1 MLSPTGGQRPHRRR
15 AGQSRS
21 RWLSVFV
28 VVLFL
33 CLAGYLMLG
42 RTPHPSPSTPPRY
55 DCIIIPGGGL
65 DGSRA
70 PAAWVRARL
79 DAALA
84 HDEAADYYLVLSRG
98 TTHKP
103 PPLDEDGFPV
113 DEAAA
118 SAAYLVARGVAAS
131 RVLLES
137 WSLDTIG
144 NAAFARLMHAD
155 LRGWSRLL
163 VITSAL
169 HMPRTRAI
177 FEWVF
182 ALPPALPPALPTP
195 VLAAART
202 SALELEYEEVTE
214 SGLADDEVLQSR
226 RLKEEQ
232 ALRALRESTIPAIR
246 DLRALHDFLFVQHG
260 AYRARTAEESRT
272 RRTPGGGGGA
282 HIGSY

>member
-1 MLSPTGGQRPHRRR
+1 
-15 AGQSRS
+15 
-21 RWLSVFV
+21 
-28 VVLFL
+28 
-33 CLAGYLMLG
+33 
-42 RTPHPSPSTPPRY
+42 
-55 DCIIIPGGGL
+55 
-65 DGSRA
+65 
-70 PAAWVRARL
+70 
-79 DAALA
+79 
-84 HDEAADYYLVLSRG
+84 
-98 TTHKP
+98 
-103 PPLDEDGFPV
+103 V

-155 LRGWSRLL
+155 PGGWSRLL
-163 VITSAL
+163 LITSAF

-182 ALPPALPPALPTP
+182 ALPPTLPTP
-195 VLAAART
+195 VRAAARA
-202 SALELEYEEVTE
+202 SALQLEYEEVTE
-214 SGLADDEVLQSR
+214 SGLADDDVLQSR

-232 ALRALRESTIPAIR
+232 ALRVLRESTIPAIR
-246 DLRALHDFLFVQHG
+246 DLRALHDFLFVHHG

-272 RRTPGGGGGA
+272 RRTPAAAAGA

>member
-15 AGQSRS
+15 AGHNRS
-21 RWLSVFV
+21 RWLSVIV
-28 VVLFL
+28 VALFL
-33 CLAGYLMLG
+33 CLTGYFMLG
-42 RTPHPSPSTPPRY
+42 STPPSSPSTPPRY

-84 HDEAADYYLVLSRG
+84 HDEATDFYLVLSRG

-155 LRGWSRLL
+155 PRGWSRLL
-163 VITSAL
+163 LITSAF

-182 ALPPALPPALPTP
+182 ALPPTLPTP
-195 VLAAART
+195 VRAAARA
-202 SALELEYEEVTE
+202 SALQLEYEEVTE
-214 SGLADDEVLQSR
+214 SGLADDDVLQSR

-232 ALRALRESTIPAIR
+232 ALRVLRESTIPAIR
-246 DLRALHDFLFVQHG
+246 DLRALHDFLFVHHG

-272 RRTPGGGGGA
+272 RRTPAAAAGA